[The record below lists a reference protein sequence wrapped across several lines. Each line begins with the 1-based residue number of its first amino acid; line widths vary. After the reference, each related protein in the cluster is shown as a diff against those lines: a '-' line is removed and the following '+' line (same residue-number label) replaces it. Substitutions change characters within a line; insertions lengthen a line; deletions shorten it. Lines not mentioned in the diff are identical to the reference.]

1 MFQTLKCTIYRIKNP
16 QTVHIHMQDN
26 TLFIFFKAANAP
38 TGSFGLMWIQMQVHT
53 VCCKD
58 IGFLGG
64 AGALRNLIL
73 TEICHF
79 TDFGSRNALWGD
91 FFFPGAHVRNIARMQ
106 VFNIALVQM
115 AYYGPSV
122 CVNTAAGQSRLRWP
136 QWKYRAGSGT
146 SRLQCYCR
154 CIFFFFWWHCGCPHD
169 CLWKILF
176 YLFKQ
181 KNATSP
187 NSACFSPN
195 VFIYLF
201 IYLSTIECCCIW
213 IWVRTRA

>member
-91 FFFPGAHVRNIARMQ
+91 FFFSRCPRAQSCTDASIQYRFGADGVLW
-106 VFNIALVQM
+106 ALGMCQYCRWAKSPALASVEISSWFWYVTLTMLLSMYFFFLM
-115 AYYGPSV
+115 ALWLP
-122 CVNTAAGQSRLRWP
+122 SRLP
-136 QWKYRAGSGT
+136 VENS
-146 SRLQCYCR
+146 
-154 CIFFFFWWHCGCPHD
+154 F
-169 CLWKILF
+169 LF
-176 YLFKQ
+176 
-181 KNATSP
+181 
-187 NSACFSPN
+187 
-195 VFIYLF
+195 V
-201 IYLSTIECCCIW
+201 
-213 IWVRTRA
+213 

>member
-1 MFQTLKCTIYRIKNP
+1 MFQTLKCTIYRIKPP

-26 TLFIFFKAANAP
+26 TLFIFFKAAHAP
-38 TGSFGLMWIQMQVHT
+38 TGSFGLMWIQMRVHT

-91 FFFPGAHVRNIARMQ
+91 FFFSSGAHVRNLARDASIQ
-106 VFNIALVQM
+106 YRFGADGVLWALGMCQ
-115 AYYGPSV
+115 
-122 CVNTAAGQSRLRWP
+122 
-136 QWKYRAGSGT
+136 
-146 SRLQCYCR
+146 YCR
-154 CIFFFFWWHCGCPHD
+154 RAKSPAPASVEISSWFWYVTLTILLSLYFFFFFWWHCGCPHD

-176 YLFKQ
+176 YSFKQ
-181 KNATSP
+181 INATSP

-195 VFIYLF
+195 VF